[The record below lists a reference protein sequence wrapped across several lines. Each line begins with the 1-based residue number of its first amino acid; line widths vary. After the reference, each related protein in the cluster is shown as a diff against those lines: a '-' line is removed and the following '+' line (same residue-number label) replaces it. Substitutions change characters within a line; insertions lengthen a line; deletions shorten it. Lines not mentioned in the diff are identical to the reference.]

1 MILQC
6 STFVLCFCFSYLL
19 SNFLIAQQYSKSPRL
34 CVYQNNPSQYY
45 PCILNYIGLSSW
57 PLYRCP
63 DQLIFD
69 ETLQQCLMKVPMKK
83 TLDQITSLSSI
94 DNTLFQKITNFILS
108 KPTLNEE
115 QQTTT
120 IKPFLT
126 TKSFNEQAEHD
137 GGVFWANGFPLMK
150 LKDKSIFEQKPS
162 FSSKLNYFSFKHP
175 YPTPVSED
183 ELKYKKIC
191 YFTNWSQ
198 YRDVPA
204 KFEPEHIDPFLCTHI
219 IYAFAYISNQTFLIQ
234 TVEENDEDLYRRI
247 NALKKRNPKLKTLLG
262 VGGWNMKSHAFSIM
276 VHDDGKRRNFI
287 FDTINFLHKHNFDG
301 LEVDWEYPGIRGG
314 QPDDKHYLTL
324 FFQEFKEA
332 AMAQS
337 IVTGQSRL
345 LIAAAVAANQDIVSH
360 GYEIDKIAKI
370 LDFINIMTYDF
381 HGAWQNHTGLNAPL
395 YRRLGETETEAM
407 MNQDFGM
414 NLWLKNGAPAHKLVL
429 GIPLF
434 ARTFLL
440 ARADEHELQSP
451 TIGNGTEGPFTR
463 SAGFLSYFE
472 VCLLQIDAQWRMHS
486 VPDGSESGYMF
497 KDRDWISYDT
507 FENVQKRAA
516 YVVANNFGGL
526 FIWSLDMDDFNGA
539 FCNNGTYPFIK
550 NSLSLLPTDMS
561 SYI

>member
-1 MILQC
+1 MILPC
-6 STFVLCFCFSYLL
+6 STFILYFYFSYVL

-34 CVYQNNPSQYY
+34 CVYHNNPSQYY
-45 PCILNYIGLSSW
+45 PCVLGYIGLNSW
-57 PLYRCP
+57 SLYQCP
-63 DQLIFD
+63 DQFIFD
-69 ETLQQCLMKVPMKK
+69 ETLQQCSMKVPIKN
-83 TLDQITSLSSI
+83 TFDQIASLSSI
-94 DNTLFQKITNFILS
+94 DDILFQQISNFILS
-108 KPTLNEE
+108 KSMFEEE

-120 IKPFLT
+120 MKPFS
-126 TKSFNEQAEHD
+126 TKKIFNEEVVHE
-137 GGVFWANGFPLMK
+137 GGVFWANGYPLMK
-150 LKDKSIFEQKPS
+150 LNDKSIFEQQS
-162 FSSKLNYFSFKHP
+162 SINSKLNYFSYKHP

-198 YRDVPA
+198 YRTIPA

-219 IYAFAYISNQTFLIQ
+219 IYAFAYINNETFLIE

-247 NALKKRNPKLKTLLG
+247 NKLKQRNPKLKTLLG
-262 VGGWNMKSHAFSIM
+262 VGGWNMKSYAFSIM
-276 VHDDGKRRNFI
+276 VHDDEKRRNFI
-287 FDTINFLHKHNFDG
+287 FNTINFLHKHNFDG
-301 LEVDWEYPGIRGG
+301 LEADWEYPGIRGG
-314 QPDDKHYLTL
+314 QSDDKYYLTL
-324 FFQEFKEA
+324 FFQDFKEA

-337 IVTGQSRL
+337 IVTGQPRL
-345 LIAAAVAANQDIVSH
+345 LIAAAVAANEDIVSN

-395 YRRLGETETEAM
+395 YRRFDEIEKEAM

-414 NLWLKNGAPAHKLVL
+414 AIWLKNGAPAHKLVL

-440 ARADEHELQSP
+440 ARADEHELRSP

-463 SAGFLSYFE
+463 SVGFLSYFE
-472 VCLLQIDAQWRMHS
+472 VCLLQTDPQWKIRS
-486 VPDGSESGYMF
+486 VPDGSESSYMF

-507 FENVQKRAA
+507 IENIQKRAA

-526 FIWSLDMDDFNGA
+526 FVWSLDMDDFNGA

-550 NSLSLLPTDMS
+550 NSLSLLPTDMP